1 MKNKTIKTAVLR
13 AALMGALGLAMTGVH
28 AADSLTLV
36 SFGGDNKTAQ
46 EKAYYE
52 PYEKETGTK
61 ITAAEYNGEQAKIK
75 AMVDTNSVS
84 WDAVEVESPEL
95 VRGCE
100 EGLFEPIDWSVI
112 GDKSD
117 FIEAA
122 ADKDC
127 GVGMFVW
134 SVALSYNGDKFKD
147 DAPKSWADFW
157 DVKKYPGKRGL
168 RKGAKYTLEIALMA
182 DGVPPKEVYKVLSTP
197 EGVDRAFAKLD
208 ELKPNIQWW
217 ESGAQPAQYLVSGDV
232 VMTSA
237 YNGRISQAAREGKNL
252 KVVWDGS
259 VYDLDYWAIP
269 KGNARKAETMKFIA
283 FASKPETQK
292 VYAENIAYGAVNK
305 KAIALIDK
313 KFLADMPTAPDNE
326 KNAIALDVDFWIDNG
341 VSLEQRYNAWVAK

>member
-1 MKNKTIKTAVLR
+1 MKKTTMKAAVLR
-13 AALMGALGLAMTGVH
+13 TAAMACLGLGMGGVY

-46 EKAYYE
+46 EKAYYG
-52 PYEKETGTK
+52 PYEKATGIS

-112 GDKSD
+112 GDKAD

-122 ADKDC
+122 TDKDC

-147 DAPKSWADFW
+147 NAPKTWADFW

-182 DGVPPKEVYKVLSTP
+182 DGVPPKEVYKVLATP

-208 ELKPNIQWW
+208 QLKPDIQWW

-269 KGNARKAETMKFIA
+269 KGSANKAETMKFIA
-283 FASKPETQK
+283 FASQPDTQK

-305 KAIALIDK
+305 KAIGLIDK
-313 KFLADMPTAPDNE
+313 KYLADMPTAPDNE
-326 KNAIALDVDFWIDNG
+326 KNAIALDVNFWIDNG

>member
-1 MKNKTIKTAVLR
+1 MKKNITDHPFATA
-13 AALMGALGLAMTGVH
+13 AIALCLGMGSLGAQ
-28 AADSLTLV
+28 AADSLTVV

-46 EKAYYE
+46 EKAYYG
-52 PYEKETGTK
+52 PYEKATGVK
-61 ITAAEYNGEQAKIK
+61 ITGAEYNGEQAKIK
-75 AMVDTNSVS
+75 AMVDTNSVT

-100 EGLFEPIDWSVI
+100 EGLFEPIDWAVV
-112 GDKSD
+112 GNKED
-117 FIEAA
+117 FVPAA
-122 ADKDC
+122 TDKDC

-134 SVALSYNGDKFKD
+134 SVALAYNADKFKGN
-147 DAPKSWADFW
+147 APTSWADFW

-182 DGVPPKEVYKVLSTP
+182 DGVPPKEVYQVLATP
-197 EGVDRAFAKLD
+197 EGVDRAFRKLD

-217 ESGAQPAQYLVSGDV
+217 ESGAQPAQYLVAGDV
-232 VMTSA
+232 VMSSA
-237 YNGRISQAAREGKNL
+237 YNGRISQAAHEGKNL

-269 KGNARKAETMKFIA
+269 KGNAKKDEVMKFIG

-313 KFLADMPTAPDNE
+313 KYLADMPTAPDNE
-326 KNAIALDVDFWIDNG
+326 KNAIPLDVDFWIDNG

>member
-1 MKNKTIKTAVLR
+1 
-13 AALMGALGLAMTGVH
+13 
-28 AADSLTLV
+28 
-36 SFGGDNKTAQ
+36 
-46 EKAYYE
+46 
-52 PYEKETGTK
+52 
-61 ITAAEYNGEQAKIK
+61 QAKIK

-100 EGLFEPIDWSVI
+100 EGLFEPIDWGVI
-112 GDKSD
+112 GEKAD

-122 ADKDC
+122 TDKDC

-134 SVALSYNGDKFKD
+134 SVALSYNADKFKD
-147 DAPKSWADFW
+147 NAPKSWADFW

-182 DGVPPKEVYKVLSTP
+182 DGVPPKDVYKVLATP

-208 ELKPNIQWW
+208 QLKPNIQWW

-269 KGNARKAETMKFIA
+269 KGSANKAETMKFIA

-305 KAIALIDK
+305 KAISLIDK
-313 KFLADMPTAPDNE
+313 KYLADMPTAPDNE
-326 KNAIALDVDFWIDNG
+326 KNA
-341 VSLEQRYNAWVAK
+341 

>member
-1 MKNKTIKTAVLR
+1 MKSTTIKGVVLR
-13 AALMGALGLAMTGVH
+13 AAVATCLGLGAAGAH

-46 EKAYYE
+46 EKAYYG
-52 PYEKETGTK
+52 PYEKETGIK

-75 AMVDTNSVS
+75 AMVDTSSVS

-100 EGLFEPIDWSVI
+100 EGLFEPIDWGGI
-112 GDKSD
+112 GDKAD

-122 ADKDC
+122 TDKDC

-134 SVALSYNGDKFKD
+134 SVALAYHGDKLKD
-147 DAPKSWADFW
+147 NAPTSWADFW

-182 DGVPPKEVYKVLSTP
+182 DGVSPKDVYNVLATP

-208 ELKPNIQWW
+208 ELKPHIQWW

-237 YNGRISQAAREGKNL
+237 YNGRISQAAREGTNL
-252 KVVWDGS
+252 KVVWDQS

-269 KGNARKAETMKFIA
+269 KGSKNIAETMKFIA

-292 VYAENIAYGAVNK
+292 VYAENIAYGVVNK
-305 KAIALIDK
+305 KAIPLIDK
-313 KFLADMPTAPDNE
+313 KYLADMPTAPENE